1 MAIYNK
7 NRPKVTSIGRE
18 ERGSGF
24 SEVVFLFL
32 TRTKFVGQTSGRRKL
47 DPQVATAHPLPG
59 EPVKRETVMET
70 VSRRVEGLI
79 RSGELHVGSRLPSE
93 PKLAAMLGV
102 SRSSLREALKGLM
115 FLGLIKAR
123 PGDGTYIQSS
133 LGRAVGKHFQ
143 WMLLLQEVKYLELYE
158 LRKILEPNV
167 AALAARRATKEDI
180 ARMEAAIRGM
190 KASFDRPEQYMAFEM
205 SLHEELA
212 QASKNVAV
220 EAMLRM
226 MYGALAEGRR
236 RTLHLIGNFDSN
248 FRRHQRIFRLV
259 ARRDAKGAR
268 KAVLE
273 DLEYAEGLLRQDL
286 EIRDNLRG
294 KLQKPDLAL
303 PGGTTEKKR
312 PARVTKP

>member
-1 MAIYNK
+1 M
-7 NRPKVTSIGRE
+7 
-18 ERGSGF
+18 
-24 SEVVFLFL
+24 
-32 TRTKFVGQTSGRRKL
+32 
-47 DPQVATAHPLPG
+47 ATAHSVPG
-59 EPVKRETVMET
+59 ETVKRETVMET
-70 VSRRVEGLI
+70 VSRRIEGLI
-79 RSGELHVGSRLPSE
+79 RNRELRVGSRLPSE

-123 PGDGTYIQSS
+123 PGYGTYIQSS
-133 LGRAVGKHFQ
+133 LGRAVGKQFQ

-158 LRKILEPNV
+158 LRKILEPDV

-190 KASFDRPEQYMAFEM
+190 KTSFDRPEQYMAFEM

-236 RTLHLIGNFDSN
+236 RTLYLIENFANN
-248 FRRHQRIFRLV
+248 FRRHERIVRLV
-259 ARRDAKGAR
+259 AKRDAAGAR
-268 KAVLE
+268 KAVRE

-286 EIRDNLRG
+286 EIRDSLRTKLNKPELELSAG
-294 KLQKPDLAL
+294 KTGA
-303 PGGTTEKKR
+303 KKR
-312 PARVTKP
+312 PARATRP